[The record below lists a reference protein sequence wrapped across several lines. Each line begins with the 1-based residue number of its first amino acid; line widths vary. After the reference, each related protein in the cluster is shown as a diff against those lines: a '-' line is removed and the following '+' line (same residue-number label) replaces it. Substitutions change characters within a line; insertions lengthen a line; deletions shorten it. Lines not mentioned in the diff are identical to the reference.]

1 LPLQS
6 FGVLTITPLHALS
19 IGLLYYVANTSFLAG
34 QAYFTTWRPL
44 VNGALVGLLLGDVQQ
59 GVLIGALVN
68 MLYLGFMSVGGT
80 LGIGDAALAGILG
93 TTVGIALDSPGIG
106 VLVGVALAALG
117 YQLLVLRMRG
127 ADAIARRIDD
137 AAARGDV
144 ARMLWLH
151 IGAAQAWLFVLT
163 VPTVALLSWAT
174 PPLAHAILTALPTRL
189 VDGLALGGQIT
200 PLLGLGLTLKFVF
213 GEHTRINAALFVAA
227 AAATAFSVPFPWIA
241 AAAAVGAAA
250 FVLRTP
256 QPTPFQSLPATPVT
270 PFQAVEFAVFAY
282 WQFFSHSNYSF
293 SKLQGSGLGCALA
306 AGLRHAPQ
314 ALQRHT
320 GFFNTEVNFGTLVPA
335 VLLRMEQRGAD
346 PGDIARTRQAL
357 MSAVAGF
364 GDELTQGAFLPAALA
379 TAIGL
384 ALTPQIG
391 AGAVVAYVIGIAAL
405 MLSIAWKSFC
415 TGLQHGKQAATL
427 LFADARLKSAAV
439 AARSVTA
446 IVAGALAVRTAELS
460 GLSSQIVSRTSLLS
474 GPLISGALAAA
485 LTLAAWLLLQRTT
498 LRPLW
503 PFLALVLLG
512 VIVSAL

>member
-1 LPLQS
+1 M
-6 FGVLTITPLHALS
+6 LTITPLHALS

-106 VLVGVALAALG
+106 VLVGVALATLG

-163 VPTVALLSWAT
+163 VPTAALLSWAT
-174 PPLAHAILTALPTRL
+174 PLLAHAVLTALPTPL

-200 PLLGLGLTLKFVF
+200 PLLGLGLALKFVF
-213 GEHTRINAALFVAA
+213 GEHTRINAVLFVAA
-227 AAATAFSVPFPWIA
+227 AAATAFGMPFPWIVA
-241 AAAAVGAAA
+241 AAAIAAA
-250 FVLRTP
+250 TYVLRTP
-256 QPTPFQSLPATPVT
+256 QPEPARGSLATHSAPSTPFPA
-270 PFQAVEFAVFAY
+270 ADFAVFAH

-306 AGLRHAPQ
+306 AGLRHSPQ

-335 VLLRMEQRGAD
+335 VLLRMEQSGAA
-346 PGDIARTRQAL
+346 PEDIDRTRRTL

-379 TAIGL
+379 VAIGL

-391 AGAVVAYVIGIAAL
+391 AGAVVAYVIGIAVL
-405 MLSIAWKSFC
+405 MLGIAWKSFR

-439 AARSVTA
+439 AARSITA
-446 IVAGALAVRTAELS
+446 LAAGALAVRTAELS
-460 GLSSQIVSRTSLLS
+460 SLGSLITNSTSRLPS
-474 GPLISGALAAA
+474 PLISGSLAAA
-485 LTLAAWLLLQRTT
+485 LTLAAWLLLQRTA

-512 VIVSAL
+512 IIASAL

>member
-1 LPLQS
+1 M
-6 FGVLTITPLHALS
+6 LTITPLHALS

-34 QAYFTTWRPL
+34 QAYFTAWRPL
-44 VNGALVGLLLGDVQQ
+44 VNGALVGMLLGDVQQ

-106 VLVGVALAALG
+106 VLVGVALATLG

-151 IGAAQAWLFVLT
+151 IGAAQAWLFMLT
-163 VPTVALLSWAT
+163 VPTAALLSWAT
-174 PPLAHAILTALPTRL
+174 PLLTHAILTALPTRL

-200 PLLGLGLTLKFVF
+200 PLLGLGLALKFVF

-227 AAATAFSVPFPWIA
+227 AAATAFGVPFLWIA
-241 AAAAVGAAA
+241 AAAVVGAAT

-256 QPTPFQSLPATPVT
+256 QPTSIQSSPSTPL
-270 PFQAVEFAVFAY
+270 QAAEFAVFIH

-306 AGLRHAPQ
+306 AGLRHSPQ
-314 ALQRHT
+314 TLQRHT

-335 VLLRMEQRGAD
+335 VLLRMEQSGAD
-346 PGDIARTRQAL
+346 PDDIARTRQTL

-379 TAIGL
+379 VAVGL

-391 AGAVVAYVIGIAAL
+391 VVAVVAYVIGIAAL
-405 MLSIAWKSFC
+405 MLGIAWKSFR

-439 AARSVTA
+439 AARSITA
-446 IVAGALAVRTAELS
+446 LAAGALAVRTAELS
-460 GLSSQIVSRTSLLS
+460 SFGNMITNSTSPLS

-503 PFLALVLLG
+503 PFLTLVLLG
-512 VIVSAL
+512 VIMSAL